1 MDPWKLEHFKIW
13 ALPTAT
19 FSIMLLTRLA
29 IDRFFFSFSVAL
41 ASIRIQDPSLRSDAH
56 SLKALPLVAVAT
68 TVVFRNLGTVFVA
81 IGDSMFFGKEF
92 NTEMK
97 QGIGIILFGSLVYSY
112 FDLNFDYYGYAWMSL
127 NTVIFA
133 INVLYEK
140 YAVVSV
146 DQTAVGVSCYQNIL
160 SLPLLTVMLV
170 STGESTAATEWGSL
184 SASMQGTI
192 FLTGV
197 FGCLLSICYMS
208 LNKFASPTAITI
220 ASNLNKLVSAI
231 VGRLV
236 FHNAISP
243 HTVLGLLIC
252 MGGGYYYS
260 NAPKIQSKSED
271 VELKDEEVGIA
282 EGLLEE
288 ALKTIDGDD
297 GDEDKLN

>member
-1 MDPWKLEHFKIW
+1 MSSPHPI
-13 ALPTAT
+13 P
-19 FSIMLLTRLA
+19 
-29 IDRFFFSFSVAL
+29 L
-41 ASIRIQDPSLRSDAH
+41 ASG

-68 TVVFRNLGTVFVA
+68 TIVFRNIGTVFVA
-81 IGDSMFFGKEF
+81 IGDHMFFGKEF

-97 QGIGIILFGSLVYSY
+97 HGICIILMGSLVYSY
-112 FDLNFDYYGYAWMSL
+112 FDLDFNYTGYMWMTL
-127 NTVIFA
+127 NTIIFA

-160 SLPLLTVMLV
+160 SLPLLMIMLI
-170 STGESTAATEWGSL
+170 STGETSATVAWGQL

-231 VGRLV
+231 VGALV
-236 FHNAISP
+236 FHNSVSP

-252 MGGGYYYS
+252 MGGGYYYA
-260 NAPKIQSKSED
+260 NAPKIAPRGTED
-271 VELKDEEVGIA
+271 VEIKDEEVGIA

-288 ALKTIDGDD
+288 ALKTIDGDPND
-297 GDEDKLN
+297 DNDKLNLSLIHI